1 VLRYDVQPAGMKDSP
16 FRTVYLFEFERE
28 RRSPLGRRWVITV
41 RSHFTARQL
50 RRTTSTK
57 GPTGLAWLSPVFTL
71 DSALT
76 SSLTT
81 IKLYHHLP
89 SSVRASPSILT
100 LNTRH
105 LSSMPAILATHHRR
119 TTPAATASQ
128 SLDKP
133 PPMETT
139 RVAGITQIGPR
150 YYAPDN
156 NRPIMQYTFYM
167 ASHGR
172 ECPSSKH
179 RACLKATKY
188 PTRRRN
194 TNSDLYEQAQPYN
207 TQRS

>member
-1 VLRYDVQPAGMKDSP
+1 MYHRECTTSDDFLIGNLHSEISPKKTSCSPIECTVLRYDVQLAGMKDSP

-89 SSVRASPSILT
+89 SSLRASPSILT

-105 LSSMPAILATHHRR
+105 PSSMPAILVTNHRR
-119 TTPAATASQ
+119 TTPAATARQ

-133 PPMETT
+133 PP
-139 RVAGITQIGPR
+139 IGDYSSCR
-150 YYAPDN
+150 HHPDW
-156 NRPIMQYTFYM
+156 
-167 ASHGR
+167 
-172 ECPSSKH
+172 
-179 RACLKATKY
+179 
-188 PTRRRN
+188 PTLSC
-194 TNSDLYEQAQPYN
+194 TG
-207 TQRS
+207 